1 MALTLTR
8 RQLTN
13 DLTEVGGTGPKSYLL
28 KSFFTTSSLTFMKQV
43 NIFISKTIYTIK
55 YLTI

>member
-13 DLTEVGGTGPKSYLL
+13 DLTEFGGTGPKSFKGFL
-28 KSFFTTSSLTFMKQV
+28 KLQQV
-43 NIFISKTIYTIK
+43 PWNFIISKQTKKNI
-55 YLTI
+55 

>member
-13 DLTEVGGTGPKSYLL
+13 DLTEVGGTGPKDCIALL
-28 KSFFTTSSLTFMKQV
+28 NVWVLISNLWQGTAEGIIISFITFH
-43 NIFISKTIYTIK
+43 
-55 YLTI
+55 